1 MEAFGFHTYGNQN
14 VFYHHAIGEEM
25 KSHHMND
32 DQKFFVT
39 TQMTIEKIRLPQD
52 WWLKFIFG
60 CQS

>member
-52 WWLKFIFG
+52 
-60 CQS
+60 